1 MHPKLPDYRELE
13 GMAETAANH
22 LTAVAEVV
30 TTTVKGLT
38 TAGVEAVREIV
49 TTVAPTV
56 MEATRQALA
65 TTTTPQA
72 GQSTYLT
79 AATITLPAVTSTIRA
94 AKQCQVT

>member
-1 MHPKLPDYRELE
+1 V
-13 GMAETAANH
+13 
-22 LTAVAEVV
+22 VA
-30 TTTVKGLT
+30 TTVKGLI

-72 GQSTYLT
+72 EQSTYLT
-79 AATITLPAVTSTIRA
+79 AATITLLAVTSTTRA
-94 AKQCQVT
+94 TKQCQVT